1 MPPTLH
7 RRPDH
12 RSRQSRGGR
21 PPAARTTRSHAFRAA
36 GTGQGHRPPRS
47 SPAARLR
54 PQTRHRTGRQ
64 EPVQGRARPQHQEHA
79 QDGDTPRP
87 PIHAPTPRLVLEP
100 HHRHPQAGRDPL
112 PVAIILPG
120 MHPQEPA
127 GEVQPAALGPPPPR
141 IVPRTVGRP
150 PLPCSR
156 VLSGTKQRRLPHGLT
171 CRRIHL
177 ELPRR
182 AIRRQSLAA
191 VREMARRIER
201 VAPVRM
207 IPTAHHIHSKAR
219 SRLAMTTMMDVQP
232 ARPRALGKGT
242 PHRQHRPKPALLI
255 GLVSCHLKDTLAF
268 RLRLCHFSWCR
279 TWIPGALPSESRGHD
294 VVKPAASS

>member
-21 PPAARTTRSHAFRAA
+21 PPAAKTTRSHAFPPA
-36 GTGQGHRPPRS
+36 GTGPPS
-47 SPAARLR
+47 SAPAARLG

-64 EPVQGRARPQHQEHA
+64 EPVQGRTRPQHQEHG
-79 QDGDTPRP
+79 QEGDSLHRP
-87 PIHAPTPRLVLEP
+87 AHSPTPPLVLEP
-100 HHRHPQAGRDPL
+100 HQRHPQSGRDPL
-112 PVAIILPG
+112 PGALILLG

-127 GEVQPAALGPPPPR
+127 GEVQPPTLGPPPPR

-150 PLPCSR
+150 PLPRSR
-156 VLSGTKQRRLPHGLT
+156 VLSSTKQRRLPQGLT
-171 CRRIHL
+171 RRRVHL

-201 VAPVRM
+201 VAPARM
-207 IPTAHHIHSKAR
+207 IPAPHHLHRKAR
-219 SRLAMTTMMDVQP
+219 SRLAMTNVMDVQP
-232 ARPRALGKGT
+232 ARPRAPGKGT
-242 PHRQHRPKPALLI
+242 PHRQHRPKPALLV
-255 GLVSCHLKDTLAF
+255 GLVSCHLIDTLAF
-268 RLRLCHFSWCR
+268 RLRL
-279 TWIPGALPSESRGHD
+279 
-294 VVKPAASS
+294 